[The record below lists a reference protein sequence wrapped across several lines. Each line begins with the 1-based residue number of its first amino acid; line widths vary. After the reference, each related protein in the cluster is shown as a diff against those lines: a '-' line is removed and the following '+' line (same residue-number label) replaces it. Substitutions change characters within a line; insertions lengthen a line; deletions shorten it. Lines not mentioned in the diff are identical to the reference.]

1 MHCHSVLSFVVVV
14 PTKKKE
20 QNSLMKCISDS
31 LYLTT
36 KYEMALYNVCQL
48 YLVKLC
54 REKVRSLSFRLPFF
68 FLFYFSFFLAVCV
81 RGFSFYS
88 LLCQTLILLAVRLIV
103 NHFVTSST
111 FPEAESQAKFIFVAF
126 RITSLRNYVRI

>member
-1 MHCHSVLSFVVVV
+1 MNFEQNGNKPPDFQAQIALLKDNGLILRHIPL
-14 PTKKKE
+14 E

-54 REKVRSLSFRLPFF
+54 REKQILP
-68 FLFYFSFFLAVCV
+68 
-81 RGFSFYS
+81 
-88 LLCQTLILLAVRLIV
+88 
-103 NHFVTSST
+103 
-111 FPEAESQAKFIFVAF
+111 
-126 RITSLRNYVRI
+126 